1 MSVVHTASSLEQ
13 VADLDPTLGW
23 LPTILTRFGRDAG
36 WQLHDV
42 TWIPGERCHL
52 AFQSAAGQETGNDRR
67 FVAVEQTPTQWSA
80 YDYRDDRALPGLSTA
95 TDVTK
100 LPVRGLVPSARE
112 WRVVPVRYR
121 PGSRCVLRWE
131 ADTPSGQVGYYAKVM
146 RTGEVARIADAARAL
161 ATTPAPAPLV
171 ATVVDEWAG
180 LDVMISTAIDGPRA
194 STLLADPGLPMP
206 ERRRL
211 SAQAG
216 DLLARFHARSDIAGP
231 LRSAAD
237 RLREIAELM
246 PTIHVADP
254 SLTSRAEAVL
264 SSLANQLPAPAALV
278 LGHGGFRLGQL
289 IVRSDGGLTAVDLDG
304 ICHSDA
310 ARDLASALAHQT
322 WHAISQP
329 QRSVGA
335 VTDAMLD
342 GYQARAGVLDPAALR
357 WWRASALLIV
367 AGRRYR
373 RLETAHWPFVPGLL
387 DAAERLLSYQR
398 VPARQLKA
406 PHLAALV
413 GSALP
418 DDRGNPPEVSDLF
431 TISCSP
437 KRTVASCTVRLD
449 GREPVPVVAKIL
461 TERYRAELL
470 HAHLMVL
477 TSGPFRVGPFRV
489 PEPLGFDAENGV
501 VVCRR
506 DAGIPLDQLP
516 GEGRMLAGVRDAA
529 RWLARL
535 HTAGVDLPRRL
546 DLDREAATTLEWATV
561 IGEQHPDQLPVAR
574 RLATAWPS
582 GATPAPVASGPIHKD
597 FHAGHVLIG
606 DGVCVIDLD
615 EARVGDPAFDVA
627 HFCTYLELQLPPP
640 LVDELQKAF
649 WAEYV
654 AATGREDPDP
664 RRLSAWRAYTWLK
677 IAKQWTVG
685 SGPGRGAAADR
696 RRLGVIA
703 ALAKGAGCLAL

>member
-23 LPTILTRFGRDAG
+23 LPTILTIFGRDAG
-36 WQLHDV
+36 WQLHDA
-42 TWIPGERCHL
+42 TWTPGERCQL

-67 FVAVEQTPTQWSA
+67 FVAVELTPTQWSA
-80 YDYRDDRALPGLSTA
+80 YDYRDDRALPALSRA
-95 TDVTK
+95 TDVTE
-100 LPVRGLVPSARE
+100 LAVRGLVPSARE

-121 PGSRCVLRWE
+121 PGSRCVLHWQ
-131 ADTPSGQVGYYAKVM
+131 ADTPAGQVGYYAKVM
-146 RTGEVARIADAARAL
+146 RTGEVARIAAAARAL

-171 ATVVDEWAG
+171 ATVVDGWAG

-211 SAQAG
+211 SARAG

-237 RLREIAELM
+237 RLCEIAELM
-246 PTIHVADP
+246 PTIRAADP
-254 SLTSRAEAVL
+254 SLMSRVEAVL
-264 SSLANQLPAPAALV
+264 SSLATQLPAPATLV

-304 ICHSDA
+304 ICHCDP
-310 ARDLASALAHQT
+310 ARDLGSALAHQT
-322 WHAISQP
+322 WQAISQP
-329 QRSVGA
+329 QRSAEGVA
-335 VTDAMLD
+335 DALLD
-342 GYQARAGVLDPAALR
+342 GYEARAGVLDPAALR
-357 WWRASALLIV
+357 WWRASALLMV

-373 RLETAHWPFVPGLL
+373 RLETGHWPFTPGLL
-387 DAAERLLSYQR
+387 DAAEWLLSYQR
-398 VPARQLKA
+398 VPARGVKT
-406 PHLAALV
+406 PPLAALV

-418 DDRGNPPEVSDLF
+418 DSRGNPPEVSDLF
-431 TISCSP
+431 TISTSP
-437 KRTVASCTVRLD
+437 KRTVVRCTVRLD
-449 GREPVPVVAKIL
+449 GREPVPVVAKIF

-470 HAHLMVL
+470 HAHLVAL
-477 TSGPFRVGPFRV
+477 TSGPFRVGSFRV
-489 PEPLGFDAENGV
+489 PEPFGFDAENGV
-501 VVCRR
+501 VVFRR

-516 GEGRMLAGVRDAA
+516 GERRMLAGVRDAA
-529 RWLARL
+529 RWLSHL
-535 HTAGVDLPRRL
+535 HSAGVDLPRRL
-546 DLDREAATTLEWATV
+546 DLDREAATTLEWVTV
-561 IGEQHPDQLPVAR
+561 IGEQHPDQLPAAR

-582 GATPAPVASGPIHKD
+582 GVTPAPVASEPIHKD

-606 DGVCVIDLD
+606 DGLCVIDLD
-615 EARVGDPAFDVA
+615 EARVGDPAFDIA

-640 LVDELQKAF
+640 LADELQRAF
-649 WAEYV
+649 RTEYV

-664 RRLSAWRAYTWLK
+664 RRVSAWRAYTWLK
-677 IAKQWTVG
+677 IAKQWTVR
-685 SGPGRGAAADR
+685 SGPGRGADADR

-703 ALAKGAGCLAL
+703 ALAKGAACLAL